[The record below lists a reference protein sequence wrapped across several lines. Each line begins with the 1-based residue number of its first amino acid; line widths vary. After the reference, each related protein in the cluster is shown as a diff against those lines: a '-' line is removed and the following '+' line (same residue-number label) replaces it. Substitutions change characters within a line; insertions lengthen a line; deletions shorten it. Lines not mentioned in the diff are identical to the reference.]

1 MVNFPGVLG
10 IGRLA
15 MQANSVIDHS
25 DHFNFECS
33 NIHMRFSSTI
43 TANRITVDAA
53 TVHLEGEASF
63 EVSGKLFSLSCIA
76 IFYTAFF
83 VICVELQTHQDPRPL
98 SAEVF
103 FTVVSVLVLC
113 QPVSFVLTGWFSCR
127 CYLVGLYDLSLS
139 KWFLDTVRY
148 KFITVFRLRTFSVTN
163 IWDLT

>member
-63 EVSGKLFSLSCIA
+63 EVSGKLFS
-76 IFYTAFF
+76 FQVFQFF
-83 VICVELQTHQDPRPL
+83 MLH
-98 SAEVF
+98 
-103 FTVVSVLVLC
+103 
-113 QPVSFVLTGWFSCR
+113 FVLP
-127 CYLVGLYDLSLS
+127 V
-139 KWFLDTVRY
+139 
-148 KFITVFRLRTFSVTN
+148 
-163 IWDLT
+163 